1 LLKIEKMGL
10 KGAFPVGR
18 PDGSFPSRYDLFM
31 NAEHETF
38 HTKPPTKTTSHLS
51 LSKSVKMMNLCIK
64 ETGRAV
70 YPMQGG
76 CKNLYNTK
84 DQDND
89 ALPLLE
95 HVESR
100 CTDEESLDFGVA
112 TP

>member
-1 LLKIEKMGL
+1 MGP
-10 KGAFPVGR
+10 KGAFPVDR
-18 PDGSFPSRYDLFM
+18 PDGSFPSRNDFSM
-31 NAEHETF
+31 TPDDETL
-38 HTKPPTKTTSHLS
+38 HIKPSSTKAPTHLS
-51 LSKSVKMMNLCIK
+51 LSKMMNSCIR

-76 CKNLYNTK
+76 YKSLYTTK

-100 CTDEESLDFGVA
+100 CDEPSLDFGVA
-112 TP
+112 TQ